1 MINYTEIAR
10 QAAIAVDYQELG
22 LTYQDYLLNKSIN
35 EMGALLGSD
44 WKRKQRK
51 QIDSARYNENIQLS
65 YDFDGFEVYHKRYY
79 HEDCKIWLDTI
90 ENIDMPVQISSI
102 TTSYKTADIDGR
114 KTTKNIRIWRFKD
127 IETNLNLDFEL
138 YDKTKEEDND
148 ATEFNNVA
156 HVKFIWAEPQYQ
168 QGYFITVK
176 SLNRFAKILF
186 NTGTDY
192 LEGWA
197 ARINHLPVKYRNR
210 KEWRDKKVLMK
221 DNKRKL
227 SKNNGIALLAFWLR
241 CGWIITGNKKN
252 DSLISFVSPKMYY
265 KCLEEDNNM
274 WGDSFK
280 YARNLPYEI

>member
-1 MINYTEIAR
+1 
-10 QAAIAVDYQELG
+10 
-22 LTYQDYLLNKSIN
+22 
-35 EMGALLGSD
+35 
-44 WKRKQRK
+44 
-51 QIDSARYNENIQLS
+51 
-65 YDFDGFEVYHKRYY
+65 
-79 HEDCKIWLDTI
+79 
-90 ENIDMPVQISSI
+90 MPVQISSI

-148 ATEFNNVA
+148 AREFNNVA

-241 CGWIITGNKKN
+241 
-252 DSLISFVSPKMYY
+252 
-265 KCLEEDNNM
+265 
-274 WGDSFK
+274 
-280 YARNLPYEI
+280 